1 MLLHLPLE
9 SMESRIQKFSSAL
22 DESSLSALSWWLKRG
37 LQAATRSVDRELKC
51 YGTDEMCSFVI
62 VLATFSD
69 RFGGCRSVI
78 DERYPIE

>member
-37 LQAATRSVDRELKC
+37 LQAATRSVDRQLKC
-51 YGTDEMCSFVI
+51 YWNG
-62 VLATFSD
+62 
-69 RFGGCRSVI
+69 
-78 DERYPIE
+78 